1 MKVIIL
7 AGGYGSR
14 LSEYT
19 NTIPKPMVNIAGK
32 PIVLHLMEHFINYG
46 FNNFY
51 LAMGYKSDFIKK
63 YFASF
68 LIKKLI
74 YLKNLFVW
82 KMINLIIISKIVKS
96 I

>member
-51 LAMGYKSDFIKK
+51 LAMGYKSDLLKNILKSFFKK
-63 YFASF
+63 VDLS
-68 LIKKLI
+68 KKLI
-74 YLKNLFVW
+74 CL
-82 KMINLIIISKIVKS
+82 KMINLIIILKIVKS